1 MDQHPIH
8 SGAAMMRRER
18 QMTNGK
24 CRMPNARTGL
34 RRRHTASG
42 MTLMELILTLAIT
55 GMVGAAIAAM
65 LSAMTYGTSSGKDM
79 RSLVV
84 RNKTLS
90 ARFTAAVRAGSMILE
105 RGDSHIV
112 IWLNDEDESGTPHL
126 GEIQYIEHDA
136 ANDRICS
143 YTADFTGMDQTQID
157 AVNDEFQLTD
167 NFATVT
173 ASDRGQSYFP
183 QQTWANGV
191 TSWTVITDDADEQLA
206 ALVSFRFDLTNGE
219 LSDMVIGAAAPRNR

>member
-1 MDQHPIH
+1 
-8 SGAAMMRRER
+8 
-18 QMTNGK
+18 
-24 CRMPNARTGL
+24 
-34 RRRHTASG
+34 
-42 MTLMELILTLAIT
+42 
-55 GMVGAAIAAM
+55 
-65 LSAMTYGTSSGKDM
+65 
-79 RSLVV
+79 
-84 RNKTLS
+84 
-90 ARFTAAVRAGSMILE
+90 
-105 RGDSHIV
+105 
-112 IWLNDEDESGTPHL
+112 
-126 GEIQYIEHDA
+126 
-136 ANDRICS
+136 
-143 YTADFTGMDQTQID
+143 MDQTQID